1 MRAPLETYFHDTV
14 SYCFNSALEGM
25 GQAVKDVIVDHLGKR
40 GIPKVEI
47 STRFD
52 DVVRVLTDAFGTSA
66 RIIIYKTMVELYKEY
81 SLPSDFTYQ
90 DSLRDRFILLRDRV
104 LADHLMP
111 RHSQKG
117 LPDDQ
122 FLAPSSYSQ
131 PTPIIVG
138 AR

>member
-1 MRAPLETYFHDTV
+1 MRAPLETFFHDTV
-14 SYCFNSALEGM
+14 SYCFNTTLEGM
-25 GQAVKDVIVDHLGKR
+25 GQTVRDVIVDHLGKK
-40 GIPKVEI
+40 GIPRVEI

-52 DVVRVLTDAFGTSA
+52 DVVRVLTDTFGTSA
-66 RIIIYKTMVELYKEY
+66 RIIIYRTMVELHKEY
-81 SLPSDFTYQ
+81 SLPTNFTYQ
-90 DSLRDRFILLRDRV
+90 DSLKDRFILLRDRV

-122 FLAPSSYSQ
+122 FLS
-131 PTPIIVG
+131 PTYYPTSNPIIVG

>member
-1 MRAPLETYFHDTV
+1 MRAPLETFFHDTV
-14 SYCFNSALEGM
+14 SYCFNAALEGM
-25 GQAVKDVIVDHLGKR
+25 GETVRDVIVDHLGKR

-52 DVVRVLTDAFGTSA
+52 DVVKVLTDTFGTSA
-66 RIIIYKTMVELYKEY
+66 RIIIYKTMVELHKEY
-81 SLPSDFTYQ
+81 SLPTDFTYH

-122 FLAPSSYSQ
+122 FLAPTYYPISS
-131 PTPIIVG
+131 PILVG

>member
-1 MRAPLETYFHDTV
+1 M
-14 SYCFNSALEGM
+14 ALEGM
-25 GQAVKDVIVDHLGKR
+25 GETVRDVIIAHLGQR

-52 DVVRVLTDAFGTSA
+52 DVVKVLTDTFGTSA
-66 RIIIYKTMVELYKEY
+66 RIIIYRTMIELYKEY
-81 SLPSDFTYQ
+81 SLTAEFTYQ

-117 LPDDQ
+117 MPDDQ
-122 FLAPSSYSQ
+122 FLAPSYYNQ
-131 PTPIIVG
+131 ATPIIVG
-138 AR
+138 R

>member
-1 MRAPLETYFHDTV
+1 MRAPLETFFHDTV
-14 SYCFNSALEGM
+14 SYCFNTALEGM
-25 GQAVKDVIVDHLGKR
+25 GPTVREVIVDHLGKK
-40 GIPKVEI
+40 GIPKSEL

-52 DVVRVLTDAFGTSA
+52 DVVKVLTDTFGTSA
-66 RIIIYKTMVELYKEY
+66 RIIIYRTMVELHKEY
-81 SLPSDFTYQ
+81 SLPTNFTYQ

-122 FLAPSSYSQ
+122 FLPPVYY
-131 PTPIIVG
+131 PTSTPMLVKSH
-138 AR
+138 

>member
-1 MRAPLETYFHDTV
+1 MRAPLETFFHDTV

-25 GQAVKDVIVDHLGKR
+25 GQTVKDVIVDHLGKR

-52 DVVRVLTDAFGTSA
+52 DVVRVLTEAFGASA

-122 FLAPSSYSQ
+122 FLAPSYYAQS
-131 PTPIIVG
+131 TPIIVG